1 MAQLQDKAAV
11 PSSVMPEVRGGRRV
25 RLADEVHHIVPI
37 ESVSDVK
44 SMEMLAFD
52 DTNLMSVCRECH
64 HAIHNEMQSLL
75 RNRFGRTEKE
85 D

>member
-1 MAQLQDKAAV
+1 
-11 PSSVMPEVRGGRRV
+11 V

-64 HAIHNEMQSLL
+64 HAIHNEMQSHTKESVRKNSERKTKLFFE
-75 RNRFGRTEKE
+75 RFLKK
-85 D
+85 